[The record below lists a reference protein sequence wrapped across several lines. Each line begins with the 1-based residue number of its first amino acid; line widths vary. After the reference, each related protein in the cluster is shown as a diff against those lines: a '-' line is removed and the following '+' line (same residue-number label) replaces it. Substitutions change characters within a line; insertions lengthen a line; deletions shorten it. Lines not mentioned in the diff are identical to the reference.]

1 MNPGISWLDG
11 ELAADPQISASNR
24 GLLVGLGVF
33 ETLKVTHG
41 NAEFLDRHLQR
52 LRSGW
57 IQIGSSQLD
66 LGLVQSGV
74 AEVLS
79 ANSHDGRPARLRI
92 TVTDSGDSPSV
103 LVTLLPLQPWP
114 ETTTCIV
121 LPWNRN
127 ESSPLVGI
135 KSTSYAENVLGHRW
149 AQERGYSEGLY
160 LNNEGYLVE
169 GSTTNVFLVMEGAVV
184 TPAKSQGLLPG
195 IIREVL
201 LENGWAQEASLTL
214 ADLEKADE
222 VFLTSSTRGI
232 HPVLKCGAREF
243 ACVGSTTRR
252 LMEAFQDLQ
261 K

>member
-1 MNPGISWLDG
+1 MNPSISWLDG
-11 ELAADPQISASNR
+11 ELTTDPHISASNR

-41 NAEFLDRHLQR
+41 NAEFLDRHLRR
-52 LRSGW
+52 LHSGW

-66 LGLVQSGV
+66 LELVQSGV

-79 ANSHDGRPARLRI
+79 VNSQDVRPARLRI
-92 TVTDSGDSPSV
+92 TVTESGDSPSV
-103 LVTLLPLQPWP
+103 LVTLLPMHPWP
-114 ETTTCIV
+114 DTTTCIV
-121 LPWNRN
+121 LPWIRN
-127 ESSPLVGI
+127 ESSPLVRI
-135 KSTSYAENVLGHRW
+135 KSTSYAENVLGLKW

-160 LNNEGYLVE
+160 LNSAGYLAE
-169 GSTTNVFLVMEGAVV
+169 GSTTNIFLVMEGAVV
-184 TPAKSQGLLPG
+184 TPAESQGLLPG

-201 LENGWAQEASLTL
+201 LENGWAQEALLTL

-243 ACVGSTTRR
+243 DRVGSTTRS
-252 LMEAFQDLQ
+252 LMKAFQSLPR
-261 K
+261 

>member
-11 ELAADPQISASNR
+11 ELTTDPLIPVSNR

-33 ETLKVTHG
+33 ETLKVTQG
-41 NAEFLDRHLQR
+41 NAEFLDRHLRR
-52 LRSGW
+52 LHSGW
-57 IQIGSSQLD
+57 NQIGSSELD

-74 AEVLS
+74 AKVLS
-79 ANSHDGRPARLRI
+79 VNSHDGRPARLRI
-92 TVTDSGDSPSV
+92 TVTESGELPSV
-103 LVTLLPLQPWP
+103 LVTLQPLHPWP
-114 ETTTCIV
+114 DTTTCIV

-135 KSTSYAENVLGHRW
+135 KSTSYAENVLGLKW
-149 AQERGYSEGLY
+149 AQERGYSEGIY
-160 LNNEGYLVE
+160 LNSAGYLAE
-169 GSTTNVFLVMEGAVV
+169 GSTTNIFLVMEGAVV
-184 TPAKSQGLLPG
+184 TPAESHGLLPG

-243 ACVGSTTRR
+243 GTVGSTTLN
-252 LMEAFQDLQ
+252 LMEAFQGLN